1 MHVTALH
8 RYPVKSMRGLAVDH
22 AAVRL
27 EGFAHDRQWLI
38 TDTEGHFITARTA
51 PQLLR
56 WQANADN
63 GRLHLKAPDGASR
76 QVHVADY
83 TTAMTVTV
91 WRDTFQACAGPAATD
106 AWLSNQL
113 GMACRLVYLGTAPT
127 RRLAVNG
134 QALSFADGAPYLLTT
149 QASLHALNQQLQQ
162 QGLPPVGMARFRPNI
177 VIDGLQA
184 YAEDDWQTLRIGN
197 LIFTNF
203 KPCARCKIVNLDP
216 DTAMLSPD
224 KEPLRTLARTH
235 ALPLGAC
242 FGVNLYAHAAGEI
255 RVGDPVQLLD

>member
-8 RYPVKSMRGLAVDH
+8 LYPVKSMRGLSVDH
-22 AAVRL
+22 AAARL

-38 TDTEGHFITARTA
+38 TDAEGRFITARTV

-56 WQANADN
+56 WQANADAD
-63 GRLHLKAPDGASR
+63 RLHLRAPDGASL
-76 QVHVADY
+76 QVCVADY
-83 TTAMTVTV
+83 TTAVEVTV
-91 WRDTFQACAGPAATD
+91 WRDTFQACGGPAATD
-106 AWLSNQL
+106 AWLSDQL
-113 GMACRLVYLGTAPT
+113 GMACRLVYLGAAPT
-127 RRLAVNG
+127 RRLAVNA

-162 QGLPPVGMARFRPNI
+162 QGQAPVGMARFRPNI
-177 VIDGLQA
+177 VVNGLQP
-184 YAEDDWQTLRIGN
+184 YAEDGWQTLRIGS

-216 DTAMLSPD
+216 DTAELSARQ
-224 KEPLRTLARTH
+224 EPLRTLARTH
-235 ALPLGAC
+235 ALALGAC